1 MSEEK
6 TLINMF
12 EEMNEAINKNTEA
25 IKAASKVVEKMLTEV
40 IDRGSLIRVEVKTS
54 TVEEIREALKPFI
67 TATMIK
73 R

>member
-12 EEMNEAINKNTEA
+12 EEMNEAINKNIEA

-40 IDRGSLIRVEVKTS
+40 IDIGSLIRVEVKTS
-54 TVEEIREALKPFI
+54 TVEEIREALKPFVA
-67 TATMIK
+67 ATMIK